1 MDLWSLLWKG
11 RAQRTP
17 GTHQP
22 ASPGE
27 SVSSEF
33 NDTPVSKQKFF
44 SGKGNRGRTQT
55 QGMQTRDCLPQGQ
68 RQPGPEGHTSPL
80 RSVTSLSLL
89 YYAFHWSWML
99 AAVLST
105 AVFFKQKSVLLIFCK
120 LISVAIAVYSH
131 KPGGLPR
138 CFGPS
143 QTFSTVHPRA
153 VSLKMPSD
161 FKSRE
166 DKREK
171 IKQE

>member
-1 MDLWSLLWKG
+1 MLWKG

-44 SGKGNRGRTQT
+44 SGKSNRGRTQSQT
-55 QGMQTRDCLPQGQ
+55 QEMQTRDCLPQGQ
-68 RQPGPEGHTSPL
+68 RQPGPEGHIFSAFCHK
-80 RSVTSLSLL
+80 SLSSLL
-89 YYAFHWSWML
+89 RFPLKLNVSGRI
-99 AAVLST
+99 VDSS
-105 AVFFKQKSVLLIFCK
+105 FFKQKSVLLIFCK

-143 QTFSTVHPRA
+143 QTFSTVHSRA